1 MSTIYPVMPPRP
13 KLPFT
18 PLESMMSLRKLAAA
32 RDAPPAPVWKEK
44 PSSRSPE
51 CSMTLAA

>member
-1 MSTIYPVMPPRP
+1 MYPVMPPRP